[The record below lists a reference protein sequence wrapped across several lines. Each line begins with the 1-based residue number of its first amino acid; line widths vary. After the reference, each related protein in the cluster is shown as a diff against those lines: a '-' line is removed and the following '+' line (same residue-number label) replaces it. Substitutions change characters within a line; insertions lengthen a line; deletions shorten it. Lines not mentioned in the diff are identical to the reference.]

1 MKTEKIVSRLAICW
15 MTIIIITIGILY
27 KYMDNSEAQF
37 YRFGPHENFI
47 VVGIKINT
55 MWKYL
60 FVVSF
65 CFINSLMRNNIH
77 NILNSWLINNVQDIK
92 LTKPKQIKL
101 FAYEVTY
108 VITIYTWVD
117 WYMYMNILLAQ
128 VDMLIAEIL
137 ADILISG
144 LITNYYLNSKLE
156 MQLSENILTIENQPI
171 EDNSEIIT
179 TSINGGEKI

>member
-1 MKTEKIVSRLAICW
+1 MKTEKIASRLAISW
-15 MTIIIITIGILY
+15 MTMIIMTMGFLY
-27 KYMDNSEAQF
+27 KYMDNSEALF

-47 VVGIKINT
+47 VIGIKINT

-92 LTKPKQIKL
+92 LIKPKQIKL

-108 VITIYTWVD
+108 VITIYNWID

-128 VDMLIAEIL
+128 VDMLISEIL
-137 ADILISG
+137 ADIFISG
-144 LITNYYLNSKLE
+144 LITNYYLNSKPE
-156 MQLSENILTIENQPI
+156 IQLPQNV
-171 EDNSEIIT
+171 SEIVTQT
-179 TSINGGEKI
+179 TEIIPISINDGELI